1 MEIESIKAAGLTES
15 LIPSESATVKP
26 RGEGFGEMLNQGINE
41 LSQLQNK
48 ARNLTEQ
55 MAAGENVELHDVMIA
70 AQESDIALRLATQL
84 RSQAMEA
91 YREIMRMP
99 V

>member
-1 MEIESIKAAGLTES
+1 MEIEGIKTSGLTES
-15 LIPSESATVKP
+15 LMPTNLEKP

-41 LSQLQNK
+41 LNQVQNK
-48 ARNLTEQ
+48 ARELTEK

-70 AQESDIALRLATQL
+70 SQESDIALRLATQL
-84 RSQAMEA
+84 RTQAMEA